1 MTKKQPR
8 VKVKRRAARSIRL
21 DKNLIITQKRDDLA
35 QNGNLCDDNRLKRI
49 VLRLKAKMAVF
60 LIKALYRR
68 LVFHHRNHNLTIA
81 RLRRLLY
88 HHDIAVVNA
97 GIQHAFAAHM
107 QGKERFIAGYMPRV
121 GEITFDLLHRK
132 IG

>member
-1 MTKKQPR
+1 MLTPPKQQHTTAPEGPPPLADCAFAISGCLVTKKQPR

-68 LVFHHRNHNLTIA
+68 PSSIIATTISP
-81 RLRRLLY
+81 LRASGVCSTTT
-88 HHDIAVVNA
+88 IS
-97 GIQHAFAAHM
+97 
-107 QGKERFIAGYMPRV
+107 PS
-121 GEITFDLLHRK
+121 
-132 IG
+132 